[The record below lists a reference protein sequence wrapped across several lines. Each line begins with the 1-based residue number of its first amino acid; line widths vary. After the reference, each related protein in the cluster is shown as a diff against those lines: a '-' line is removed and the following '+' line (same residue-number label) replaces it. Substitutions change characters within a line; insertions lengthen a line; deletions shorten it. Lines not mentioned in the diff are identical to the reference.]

1 MKNYLKELNKNKM
14 IDVLDELPF
23 WSAPF
28 GLTLLDFINYKKNIK
43 ALDIGFGTGF
53 PLIEIAMRLGNSCT
67 VYGIDPWKEVF
78 ERVNKKIN
86 NYGIKNIRLIEGPAE
101 SIPLEDNS
109 IDLITSNNGVNNVND
124 INKVIYECS
133 RIIKKGGQFV
143 FTMNTDLTMI
153 EFYNQLKK
161 ILIEINLTE
170 NIELMKKHIVSK
182 RPSIEKIVLLLEDN
196 SFEVKDLE
204 QNQFNYR
211 FADGTAMFNHYF
223 IRLAFIDSWIKL
235 LPENKAEKIF
245 DAIENRLNEQ
255 ASKYG
260 HIKLSVPYVVINA
273 EKI

>member
-235 LPENKAEKIF
+235 LPEDKAEKIF